1 MIYLMSAINRRM
13 AIDTTE
19 RQQLI
24 KLQNY
29 LQSAVH
35 SAFLVPSN
43 GTWAC
48 VPVLREQY
56 SPLRIQTDHV
66 AC

>member
-1 MIYLMSAINRRM
+1 LPGLYSNARPAKHQDLADMIYLMSAINRRM

-43 GTWAC
+43 GT
-48 VPVLREQY
+48 
-56 SPLRIQTDHV
+56 
-66 AC
+66 